1 MRRIEIEIEIILES
15 IIQFREINNSSKVCM
30 CESDCRRSGI
40 SRYRI
45 MKGVRVMVTFAISN
59 QVPARLTG
67 DCENNQLGFN

>member
-1 MRRIEIEIEIILES
+1 MSRGILDSTIEGFPMRRIEIEIEIIPES

-59 QVPARLTG
+59 
-67 DCENNQLGFN
+67 